1 MIMSSPSNTENEKWD
16 MVLNSNTHWWDL
28 QLQDV
33 WHYRDLLWM
42 FVRRDFVSVY
52 KQTIL
57 GPLWFFVQP
66 ILTTLIFTVIFSGLA
81 KLPTDGLPPMLF
93 YLAGITPW
101 NYFSTSHGSSRPF
114 PSSFPTSSSSP
125 SSSSFFLG
133 F

>member
-1 MIMSSPSNTENEKWD
+1 
-16 MVLNSNTHWWDL
+16 MVLNPTTQWWDL
-28 QLQDV
+28 QLRDV

-42 FVRRDFVSVY
+42 FVRRDFVAVY

-81 KLPTDGLPPMLF
+81 KLPTNGLPPMLF

-101 NYFSTSHGSSRPF
+101 N
-114 PSSFPTSSSSP
+114 
-125 SSSSFFLG
+125 
-133 F
+133 